1 MGISVRFTRRTFFI
15 LDKGLFVSL
24 CGRELAWTRA
34 CGWVRGR
41 AHTT

>member
-15 LDKGLFVSL
+15 LDDLGLFVSL
-24 CGRELAWTRA
+24 RGRELAWTRA

-41 AHTT
+41 AP